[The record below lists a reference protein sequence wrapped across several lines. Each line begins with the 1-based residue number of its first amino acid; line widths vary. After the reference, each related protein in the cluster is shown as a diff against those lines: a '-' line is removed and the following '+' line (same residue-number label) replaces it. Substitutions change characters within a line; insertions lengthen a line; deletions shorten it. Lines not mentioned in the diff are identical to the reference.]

1 MQRVKD
7 LGTLVPKR
15 DVSNKS
21 QPSWKRKQK
30 NSKSKRR
37 RGTLKKQ
44 GPVNQ
49 LSKAHMKWQKP
60 RHKHT
65 ICTALHQVSVF
76 LLLLPR
82 QYFMRFLSMW
92 ISGSLILVSFLEIFS
107 FSLFLLSKLNMM
119 IFFCFILQHF
129 ILLLSLPSPFFLLRD
144 RKGMDL
150 EERNWEK

>member
-21 QPSWKRKQK
+21 RPSWKRKQK

-76 LLLLPR
+76 LLLLPM

-119 IFFCFILQHF
+119 IFLFYLTTFYFVAISPKPVLFI
-129 ILLLSLPSPFFLLRD
+129 
-144 RKGMDL
+144 
-150 EERNWEK
+150 ER